1 MSKADILNEL
11 LQDTSH
17 RHRPKVYGRFS
28 ELNVGDYALYKE
40 LIEDDKTYLYHR
52 IRILDYNGGGEF
64 SVQCVDMDMQPT
76 NIRHSAIYFMPK
88 QLSEWAPLSLQVV
101 MSKKQVGSKI

>member
-1 MSKADILNEL
+1 M
-11 LQDTSH
+11 
-17 RHRPKVYGRFS
+17 
-28 ELNVGDYALYKE
+28 GDYALYKE

-64 SVQCVDMDMQPT
+64 TVQCVDIDMKPI
-76 NIRHSAIYFMPK
+76 NIHQAAIYFMPK

-101 MSKKQVGSKI
+101 MSKKQVGSKIKQDGRLVVKLRHKMKELNKYYGQLEHVVE